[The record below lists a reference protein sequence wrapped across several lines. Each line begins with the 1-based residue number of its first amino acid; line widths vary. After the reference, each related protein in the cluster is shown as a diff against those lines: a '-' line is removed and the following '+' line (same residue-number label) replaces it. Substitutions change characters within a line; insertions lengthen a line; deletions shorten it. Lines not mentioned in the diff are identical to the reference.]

1 MSDVGERL
9 RRGIRLLR
17 REPGFAAQAIL
28 ILALGIGATTGV
40 FSLIQGALLEPPPYA
55 DPGELVLIQ
64 TRGTES
70 RPAFAN
76 DAWSAAQWEEWE
88 AASETLDSVA
98 AYSWTFNFLILEDG
112 SQSQE
117 GMWVSPGYFGLM
129 GVAPEVGRTFI
140 ASDAAD
146 NSGIILGYDLWQREF
161 RGDAAIVGQTVRLSR
176 MQPRTVLGVMP
187 PGLRFLPTPG
197 ASSEPNYDLNS
208 KVDFWL
214 PIAAPQNANAQQR
227 NLPRWNV
234 VARLRDG
241 ATPSDAER
249 ELAVIV
255 ARQGEAVPAF
265 DGVAAHVEPLGAVL
279 NATGQRILLPL
290 LAAAALVL
298 LISCSNAAALLLVRG
313 LQRQH
318 EYGLRSAVGAG
329 RARLFTHVLGESL
342 SLALVGGVIGILLAL
357 GIVALFKSLAG
368 AAIPR
373 LDEVAIGWPMIAFG
387 LVAALVA
394 CMLAGLAPAWL
405 AGKLDP
411 VQALRDAE
419 TKSTA
424 APAQRRVLG
433 GVLVFQMALTM
444 ALLVGAG
451 LLTRTMYNLSSV
463 QPGFDTRNVVAMT
476 VTAVDGNWFDF
487 HERALARVAELPGV
501 EGAAFAWGV
510 PLTGNSWPGRFEI
523 EGYAPP
529 VGNDNSVALPIRAVT
544 AGYFSLLGQA
554 IEEGRDFRSTDR
566 SPPPN
571 PAAPNT
577 PPDPTTFT
585 RVAVVNRAFAE
596 EYFGGAGAIGK
607 KIWGLQGTNRVPMDV
622 VGVVSDSRTTDL
634 ARQPEPEVYVSLLQ
648 QQAFSKHLVIRTTE
662 SEAAIVGVVERELKS
677 ILPTVAVEYAQT
689 LEQIRDRSL
698 ASRTFAMQL
707 LVGFAIVAVLLTLAG
722 IYSVLSLMV
731 TARRRELAIRT
742 AVGADAQRIVGLVL
756 RSGLTLVGAGILAGV
771 AVSFALS
778 RVLQAML
785 FEVGPADPLTLA
797 AAAVAFVAVELLACS
812 LPAARAARVHP
823 AEALK
828 GG

>member
-1 MSDVGERL
+1 
-9 RRGIRLLR
+9 
-17 REPGFAAQAIL
+17 
-28 ILALGIGATTGV
+28 
-40 FSLIQGALLEPPPYA
+40 
-55 DPGELVLIQ
+55 
-64 TRGTES
+64 
-70 RPAFAN
+70 
-76 DAWSAAQWEEWE
+76 
-88 AASETLDSVA
+88 
-98 AYSWTFNFLILEDG
+98 
-112 SQSQE
+112 
-117 GMWVSPGYFGLM
+117 
-129 GVAPEVGRTFI
+129 
-140 ASDAAD
+140 
-146 NSGIILGYDLWQREF
+146 
-161 RGDAAIVGQTVRLSR
+161 
-176 MQPRTVLGVMP
+176 
-187 PGLRFLPTPG
+187 
-197 ASSEPNYDLNS
+197 
-208 KVDFWL
+208 
-214 PIAAPQNANAQQR
+214 
-227 NLPRWNV
+227 
-234 VARLRDG
+234 
-241 ATPSDAER
+241 
-249 ELAVIV
+249 
-255 ARQGEAVPAF
+255 
-265 DGVAAHVEPLGAVL
+265 
-279 NATGQRILLPL
+279 
-290 LAAAALVL
+290 
-298 LISCSNAAALLLVRG
+298 
-313 LQRQH
+313 
-318 EYGLRSAVGAG
+318 
-329 RARLFTHVLGESL
+329 
-342 SLALVGGVIGILLAL
+342 
-357 GIVALFKSLAG
+357 
-368 AAIPR
+368 
-373 LDEVAIGWPMIAFG
+373 
-387 LVAALVA
+387 
-394 CMLAGLAPAWL
+394 
-405 AGKLDP
+405 
-411 VQALRDAE
+411 
-419 TKSTA
+419 
-424 APAQRRVLG
+424 VLG

-463 QPGFDTRNVVAMT
+463 QPGFDTRNIVAMT

-797 AAAVAFVAVELLACS
+797 AAAVAFVAVALLACS